1 MHGGWKVG
9 VLGVGGQH
17 RGSRDTRAWTEKGLG
32 LDELLKEKMKAR
44 QRTAKAVALRAQGES
59 GKRGYYGKW
68 KSG

>member
-1 MHGGWKVG
+1 MRKRVG
-9 VLGVGGQH
+9 D
-17 RGSRDTRAWTEKGLG
+17 STRVTEKGLG